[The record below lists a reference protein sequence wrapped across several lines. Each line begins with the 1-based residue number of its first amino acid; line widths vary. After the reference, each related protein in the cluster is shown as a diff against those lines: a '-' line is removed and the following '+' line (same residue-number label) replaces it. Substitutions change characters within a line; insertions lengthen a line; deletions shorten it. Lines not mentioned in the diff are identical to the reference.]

1 MDKVRDSVLRYG
13 ELIENI
19 IVQFES
25 IIKAILKFDLPD
37 QSVAAVE
44 AVAVSL
50 SSLFIAME
58 MISYFS
64 TMRMEGRIEDALQL
78 IIKLVL
84 AKILLENTD
93 AIMSGIYGEFNRL
106 GFSAIETGLNAV
118 REIMPG
124 SIESIVDA
132 NKGMI
137 GEGWIL
143 MSVALLI
150 VSIVVTV
157 MMISITMQIVG
168 IIFEIAIHQAVGPI
182 ALSTLCNSTMRS
194 TGLSF
199 IKSYAAV
206 CLLRSDFYVSFSRV
220 NAYNPWCY
228 RKEIRGYN
236 KTNVRSVKE
245 GIKNGYDDTECA
257 GRNKVVQGKTV
268 LWTYG
273 AAACMCSGYT
283 DTCAAYR
290 TYWKKLFF
298 PGYSWVDNCYRSR
311 PLCGYRLG
319 KLQRYAHRGYR
330 QKNNSI
336 LFRQSEAEIYIC
348 FPKCGDTQSA
358 PENRA
363 CGNIRCT

>member
-1 MDKVRDSVLRYG
+1 MNKVRDSVLRYG

-206 CLLRSDFYVSFSRV
+206 CLQTTVIGVIFNVFGTLSGADFL
-220 NAYNPWCY
+220 
-228 RKEIRGYN
+228 KMDI
-236 KTNVRSVKE
+236 KT
-245 GIKNGYDDTECA
+245 
-257 GRNKVVQGKTV
+257 
-268 LWTYG
+268 
-273 AAACMCSGYT
+273 
-283 DTCAAYR
+283 
-290 TYWKKLFF
+290 
-298 PGYSWVDNCYRSR
+298 
-311 PLCGYRLG
+311 
-319 KLQRYAHRGYR
+319 
-330 QKNNSI
+330 SI
-336 LFRQSEAEIYIC
+336 LWGSIQSTGSFGVIFMYL
-348 FPKCGDTQSA
+348 FPMLMLIILGVTVKKSGDITKRMFGA
-358 PENRA
+358 
-363 CGNIRCT
+363 